1 MFDIYNMS
9 EDGFGYPSL
18 AAAFLLVY
26 STCDCF
32 VEADTAQRSVF
43 SY

>member
-9 EDGFGYPSL
+9 DDGFVYPSL
-18 AAAFLLVY
+18 AAAFLLIY
-26 STCDCF
+26 TCDCF
-32 VEADTAQRSVF
+32 VEADTAQRSVS